1 VPHPPARLREEGG
14 GLSNLP
20 RFVIPTEASAASV
33 VEGPCVLRVAPLIRP
48 NRPTFTPQIPDK
60 IAPMDAPVRRYRLLP
75 DELPIAEKRLV
86 RRYLVPQLA
95 VVLTVIV
102 ISAVIGARKSTST
115 TGMFAVF
122 AGLFVTYVA
131 FVSLPKTC
139 HPDRSEAQQAKWR
152 DLVSA
157 CSTQKVRPATFSQ
170 FAHHRPEQSPPFA
183 RNIRYAYLA

>member
-33 VEGPCVLRVAPLIRP
+33 VEGPGVLRVAPLIRP
-48 NRPTFTPQIPDK
+48 DRPTFTPQIPDK

-95 VVLTVIV
+95 
-102 ISAVIGARKSTST
+102 
-115 TGMFAVF
+115 
-122 AGLFVTYVA
+122 
-131 FVSLPKTC
+131 
-139 HPDRSEAQQAKWR
+139 DRSEAQQAKWR
-152 DLVSA
+152 EFVSA

-170 FAHHRPEQSPPFA
+170 FAHHRGTISPV
-183 RNIRYAYLA
+183 RT